1 MLGMRLSPA
10 EEARVTRFARAH
22 GRKKSD
28 VARQA
33 LNEFLD
39 RNDDEDGF
47 VRQARLIADRERN
60 TPEGRRDVAEVDALA
75 WRLTKSLG

>member
-39 RNDDEDGF
+39 RNDGEDEF
-47 VRQARLIADRERN
+47 VRQVKAVAAFERTNPEAIREVEEAD
-60 TPEGRRDVAEVDALA
+60 AIA
-75 WRLTKSLG
+75 WRAVNALD